1 MQQQEAK
8 NKIQMQNGGKQG
20 KEKDWSPVEML
31 VVFMVNK
38 YMMQMSPEVSKL
50 LIIKTSISCAF
61 TMYQTHAKN
70 PECICF
76 KMG

>member
-8 NKIQMQNGGKQG
+8 NKIQMQNGGKKG

-50 LIIKTSISCAF
+50 LIIKTSISCTF

-70 PECICF
+70 PECICLF
-76 KMG
+76 